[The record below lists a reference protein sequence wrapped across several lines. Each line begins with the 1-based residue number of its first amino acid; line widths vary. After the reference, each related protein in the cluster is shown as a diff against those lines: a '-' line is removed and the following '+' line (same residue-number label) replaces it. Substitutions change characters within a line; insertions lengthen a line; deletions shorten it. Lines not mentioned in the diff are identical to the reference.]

1 MWKGLFSEN
10 PGCGIGGKEAEVEK
24 KGMTVFDGGPCV
36 KLRIFNFRERH
47 QMALSKWG
55 M

>member
-1 MWKGLFSEN
+1 MGS
-10 PGCGIGGKEAEVEK
+10 KEAEVEK
-24 KGMTVFDGGPCV
+24 KGVTVFDGGPCV
-36 KLRIFNFRERH
+36 KLRIFNFREGH